1 MSKQVKL
8 RFKKLLKKAAFVQA
22 ELEFHEELI
31 GEAKNEFSQEVANV
45 ISELSPEQKKLIEEH
60 NRKEKLELEKR
71 LKEAAAAA
79 DAQEEEAEEEQ
90 EGEPEEETAVAE
102 SDHEVETEEPAEPT
116 DNKAEELK
124 KLYRKIAAVSHPD
137 KAKASGASGR
147 EADRLEKIFIE
158 AKQAHDK
165 GNWFLLY
172 SLALDLD
179 LDVDNP
185 TQEHLDWL
193 EEDIRQTMVA
203 VSAYQNVL
211 AWMWYN
217 GNDQTKQ
224 VALANFFEQVYGISL
239 GPITLTPDMIGAKN
253 VF

>member
-1 MSKQVKL
+1 MCL
-8 RFKKLLKKAAFVQA
+8 RDRA
-22 ELEFHEELI
+22 ELEVHDELI
-31 GEAKNEFSQEVANV
+31 GEAKNEFSQEVANT
-45 ISELSPEQKKLIEEH
+45 INALTPEQKKLIEEH

-79 DAQEEEAEEEQ
+79 DAEQEEPEE
-90 EGEPEEETAVAE
+90 EPEEETAVAE
-102 SDHEVETEEPAEPT
+102 SDHDVEAEEAPEPT

-124 KLYRKIAAVSHPD
+124 RLYRKVAAVSHPD
-137 KAKASGASGR
+137 KAKASGVSDR

-185 TQEHLDWL
+185 TPEHLDWL

-239 GPITLTPDMIGAKN
+239 GPITLTPDMIGTKN